1 VDAQSSEL
9 ASAAAG
15 PKPFARVLIDA
26 RKLGDGGI
34 GVYVEN
40 LIRGLA
46 EVGAVQLTALVRPG
60 AGDRFDLPP
69 SVALITENTPCYSL
83 KELLVLGRRV
93 DWSAFDIF
101 HTPHYVLPYGVRV
114 PSVVTVHDLIH
125 IEEPEKFYY
134 PAIAKALIR
143 SAVSRADAVLAVSN
157 ATRSAVEQ
165 LTGAA
170 AGKIRHVPNAIAP
183 FLARST
189 SSLALPAALA
199 GVGPFFLSVLSN
211 CKPHKGVPELLDAFD
226 RFKRSEQWR
235 GAAAVCPNL
244 VLAGY
249 GAEEIL
255 ANKAALAELQ
265 QRGDVI
271 VVGAV
276 ADDQLAALY
285 AKALA
290 LVVPSRL
297 EGFCL
302 PALEAQSVGTPVV
315 CRPVGALKELV
326 TERDVVAED
335 MSVEALAEAFGAG
348 LRSGAS
354 FGRTPIRAHLEA
366 YLPKRVAERVRAV
379 YSEVLSARRG
389 A

>member
-1 VDAQSSEL
+1 MDAQSSQL
-9 ASAAAG
+9 VSAAAA
-15 PKPFARVLIDA
+15 PQQLPRVLLDA

-46 EVGAVQLTALVRPG
+46 EVGGLQLTALVRPG

-69 SVALITENTPCYSL
+69 SVSLISESTPCYSL

-93 DWSAFDIF
+93 DWSTFDIF

-134 PAIAKALIR
+134 PAVAKALIR

-157 ATRSAVEQ
+157 ATRAAVEQ

-170 AGKIRHVPNAIAP
+170 SGKVRHVPNAIAP
-183 FLARST
+183 YLACGI

-235 GAAAVCPNL
+235 GAAAVCPKL

-255 ANKAALAELQ
+255 ADTAALHKLQ
-265 QRGDVI
+265 PCDVV

-276 ADDQLAALY
+276 DDQQLAALY

-302 PALEAQSVGTPVV
+302 PALEAQAVGTPVV
-315 CRPVGALKELV
+315 CRPVAALKELV
-326 TERDVVAED
+326 TERDFVAED
-335 MSVEALAEAFGAG
+335 MSVEALAQAFGMG
-348 LRSGAS
+348 LRSGAA
-354 FGRTPIRAHLEA
+354 FGRAPIRAHLEA
-366 YLPKRVAERVRAV
+366 YSPKRVAERVRAV
-379 YSEVLSARRG
+379 YSQVLSARRG
-389 A
+389 G

>member
-1 VDAQSSEL
+1 MDAQSSQL
-9 ASAAAG
+9 ASAAAA
-15 PKPFARVLIDA
+15 PEQLPRVLLDA

-46 EVGAVQLTALVRPG
+46 EVGGLQLTALVRPG
-60 AGDRFDLPP
+60 AGDRFDLPR
-69 SVALITENTPCYSL
+69 SVSLISETTPCYSL
-83 KELLVLGRRV
+83 KEILVLGRRI

-134 PAIAKALIR
+134 PIVAKALIR

-157 ATRSAVEQ
+157 ATRAAVEQ
-165 LTGAA
+165 LTGATS
-170 AGKIRHVPNAIAP
+170 GKVRHVPNAIAP
-183 FLARST
+183 YLVRST

-235 GAAAVCPNL
+235 GAAAVCPKL

-255 ANKAALAELQ
+255 ADTAALRKLQ
-265 QRGDVI
+265 LCDVT

-276 ADDQLAALY
+276 ADEQLAALY

-302 PALEAQSVGTPVV
+302 PALEAQAVGTPVV
-315 CRPVGALKELV
+315 CRPVAALKELV
-326 TERDVVAED
+326 TERDFVAED
-335 MSVEALAEAFGAG
+335 MSIEALARAFGMG
-348 LRSGAS
+348 LRSGAA
-354 FGRTPIRAHLEA
+354 FGHEPIRAHLEA
-366 YLPKRVAERVRAV
+366 YSPKRIAERVRAV

>member
-1 VDAQSSEL
+1 MDAQSSQL
-9 ASAAAG
+9 ASAAAA
-15 PKPFARVLIDA
+15 PEQLPRVLLDA

-46 EVGAVQLTALVRPG
+46 EVGSLQLTALVRPG
-60 AGDRFDLPP
+60 AGDRFDLPR
-69 SVALITENTPCYSL
+69 SVSLISESTPCYSL
-83 KELLVLGRRV
+83 KELLVLGRRI
-93 DWSAFDIF
+93 DWRAFDIF

-134 PAIAKALIR
+134 PAVAKALIR

-157 ATRSAVEQ
+157 ATRAAVEQ
-165 LTGAA
+165 LTGATS
-170 AGKIRHVPNAIAP
+170 GKVRHVPNAIAP
-183 FLARST
+183 YLVRST

-199 GVGPFFLSVLSN
+199 GVAPFFLSVLSN

-235 GAAAVCPNL
+235 GAAAVCPKL

-255 ANKAALAELQ
+255 ADTAAIHKLQ
-265 QRGDVI
+265 LCDVT

-276 ADDQLAALY
+276 ADEQLAALY

-302 PALEAQSVGTPVV
+302 PALEAQAVGTPVV

-335 MSVEALAEAFGAG
+335 MSVEALAQAFGIG
-348 LRSGAS
+348 LRSGAA
-354 FGRTPIRAHLEA
+354 FGRAPIRAHLEA
-366 YLPKRVAERVRAV
+366 YSPKRVAERVRAV
-379 YSEVLSARRG
+379 YSQVLSARRG